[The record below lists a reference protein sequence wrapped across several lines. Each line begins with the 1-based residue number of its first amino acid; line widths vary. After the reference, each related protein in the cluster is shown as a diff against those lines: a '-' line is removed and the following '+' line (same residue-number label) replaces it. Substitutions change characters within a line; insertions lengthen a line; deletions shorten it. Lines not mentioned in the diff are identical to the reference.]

1 MTGFNDRVIAE
12 FRANEGRVGGPF
24 EGSQLLILHTTG
36 AKTGEG
42 RVAPVMY
49 FAEPEGLFVVASK
62 AGTPE
67 NPSWFHNLVAHPHVH
82 VEQATD
88 AGIVEF
94 DATAEVV
101 EREQRDI
108 LYERII
114 ARAPGF
120 AVYQHKTDRVIPVVR
135 LVTA

>member
-36 AKTGEG
+36 AKTGEE

-120 AVYQHKTDRVIPVVR
+120 AAYQHKTDRVIPVVR